1 MNSPKN
7 QYLFVYGTLRS
18 DQPEHLTHSP
28 RSLSRSIASVT
39 GTLYELEEGYPLLIV
54 PATSIVLSASRD
66 WLRDWNQATMF
77 DLATIPDPS
86 QERSSRIWGELIEI
100 PLEPD
105 ALTKPDKWEGFS
117 LDRPSIY
124 QRVIIPA
131 ALADGRMVAAWA
143 YVATQIPATAKLIPD
158 GFWERPKKLR

>member
-18 DQPEHLTHSP
+18 DQPEHRTHSP

-39 GTLYELEEGYPLLIV
+39 GTLYELDEGYPLLIV
-54 PATSIVLSASRD
+54 PATSIVLPASRD

-86 QERSSRIWGELIEI
+86 QERSSHIWGELIEI

-105 ALTKPDKWEGFS
+105 ALTKPDMWEGFS

-143 YVATQIPATAKLIPD
+143 YVATQIPTTAKLIPD
-158 GFWERPKKLR
+158 GFWERPEKLR

>member
-18 DQPEHLTHSP
+18 DQPEHRTHSP

-39 GTLYELEEGYPLLIV
+39 GTLFELEEGYPLLIV
-54 PATSIVLSASRD
+54 PATSIVLTASRD

-77 DLATIPDPS
+77 DLAAIPNPS
-86 QERSSRIWGELIEI
+86 QERSSRIWGELVEI
-100 PLEPD
+100 PIEQD
-105 ALTKPDKWEGFS
+105 ALTKPDRWEGFS
-117 LDRPSIY
+117 LDQPCIY
-124 QRVIIPA
+124 QRVIVPA
-131 ALADGRMVAAWA
+131 TLADGRIVAAWA
-143 YVATQIPATAKLIPD
+143 YVATQIPSTAKLILD

>member
-1 MNSPKN
+1 MDSPKN
-7 QYLFVYGTLRS
+7 QCLFVYGTLRS
-18 DQPEHLTHSP
+18 DQPEHRTHSP

-39 GTLYELEEGYPLLIV
+39 GTLYELDEGYPLLIV
-54 PATSIVLSASRD
+54 PATSIVLPASRD

-86 QERSSRIWGELIEI
+86 QERSSHIWGELIEI

-124 QRVIIPA
+124 QRVFIPA
-131 ALADGRMVAAWA
+131 TLADGRMVAAWA
-143 YVATQIPATAKLIPD
+143 YVTTQNPTTAKLIPD
-158 GFWERPKKLR
+158 GVWERPGKLR

>member
-1 MNSPKN
+1 MNSPIN

-18 DQPEHLTHSP
+18 DQPEHRTHSP

-54 PATSIVLSASRD
+54 PATSILLSASRD
-66 WLRDWNQATMF
+66 WLRDWSRATVF
-77 DLATIPDPS
+77 DSATIPTPS
-86 QERSSRIWGELIEI
+86 QERSSRIQGELIEI

-105 ALTKPDKWEGFS
+105 ALTKPDRWEGFS

-124 QRVIIPA
+124 RRVIVPA
-131 ALADGRMVAAWA
+131 ALADGTMVAAWA
-143 YVATQIPATAKLIPD
+143 YIAVQIPATAKLIPH